1 MTLTTPMKIILAL
14 LVIALIA
21 VGFWLL
27 DWQHKHTELAGVKQQ
42 KADLQAKLEQNREL
56 VKALPVL
63 TREKADLEEKLL
75 QVVQTDLVAEKPELF
90 VANYIKQIERVM
102 LEERVRMSDPTFDIV
117 NIQPG
122 ALTSSSPA
130 GAAPEEGAEGADAT
144 PDALKSFP
152 TRVFNMSMRG
162 KYATLIDFLY
172 QLGALKLER
181 LVTID
186 KIALSPTEKNPAGSP
201 TLTITIPITA
211 YMRQG
216 G

>member
-1 MTLTTPMKIILAL
+1 MSFTTPMKIILAM
-14 LVIALIA
+14 LVIAVIA
-21 VGFWLL
+21 ISFWLL
-27 DWQHKHTELAGVKQQ
+27 DWQHKHNELNTVKQQ
-42 KADLQAKLEQNREL
+42 KAELQEKLEKNRDL

-63 TREKADLEEKLL
+63 TREKADLEEQLR

-102 LEERVRMSDPTFDIV
+102 LEERVRMSDPTFDIL

-122 ALTSSSPA
+122 ALTSSSP
-130 GAAPEEGAEGADAT
+130 GGTAPEEAAEGADAT

-186 KIALSPTEKNPAGSP
+186 KIALSPADKTSVGSP

>member
-1 MTLTTPMKIILAL
+1 MTLTTPMKIILAML
-14 LVIALIA
+14 IIALIA

-27 DWQHKHTELAGVKQQ
+27 DWQHKHNELATVKQQ
-42 KADLQAKLEQNREL
+42 KAELQEKLEKNRDL

-63 TREKADLEEKLL
+63 TREKADLEEQLR

-122 ALTSSSPA
+122 ALTSSSP
-130 GAAPEEGAEGADAT
+130 GGTAPEEAAEGADTT

-186 KIALSPTEKNPAGSP
+186 KIALSPADKTSVGSP

>member
-63 TREKADLEEKLL
+63 TREKADLEEKLR

-90 VANYIKQIERVM
+90 VANYLKQIERVM

-122 ALTSSSPA
+122 ALTSSAPA
-130 GAAPEEGAEGADAT
+130 GSAPEEGAEGADAT

>member
-63 TREKADLEEKLL
+63 TREKADLEEKLR

-90 VANYIKQIERVM
+90 VANYLKQIERVM

-122 ALTSSSPA
+122 ALTSSAPA
-130 GAAPEEGAEGADAT
+130 GSAPEEGAEGADAT

-186 KIALSPTEKNPAGSP
+186 KIALAPTEKSPGGSP